1 MRIEGPGRT
10 GAAAANGSVRRARE
24 GGFFSLPETADA
36 PQTAHTAATA
46 AAQSLEA
53 LLLVQEIDPRERR
66 RKAVERGRKSLDLLD
81 ELKLALMS
89 GSDVGPALTRLE
101 KTASALGETSGEPG
115 LDGLIEAIDLRV
127 AVELAKHRRGPR

>member
-1 MRIEGPGRT
+1 MS
-10 GAAAANGSVRRARE
+10 SVPFSWMWRDPAEVLDRLRPMRARMAIAE
-24 GGFFSLPETADA
+24 KELKE
-36 PQTAHTAATA
+36 
-46 AAQSLEA
+46 
-53 LLLVQEIDPRERR
+53 RERR